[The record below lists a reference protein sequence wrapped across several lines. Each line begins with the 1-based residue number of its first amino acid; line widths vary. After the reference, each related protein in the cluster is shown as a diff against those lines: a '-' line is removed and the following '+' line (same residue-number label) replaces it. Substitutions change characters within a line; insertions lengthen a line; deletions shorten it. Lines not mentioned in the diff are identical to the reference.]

1 MAQHLEDQIMIIERA
16 LGERMITHTLTIVRA
31 WLTELGENNPFEQAF
46 RDIDTQYRATF
57 QEWLTSEDATREERL
72 DALTGDAYRLVDA
85 VYVALRLKRG
95 LSPVM
100 HGFNKD
106 NPKSVMHYFA
116 NCVALKEDDYKWLCD
131 AMNDAD
137 KGTTALMAV
146 AALAKNIRECFNEE
160 ALLALIEGINGDNHI
175 VAEQCLANMIILL
188 AHYDV
193 RIDFFPQIQ
202 NAFAEAVASMGDENE
217 EAFQTVCALIRSTK
231 VNWKERLKSADVEK
245 NELPPEL
252 QTLLE
257 MTENDDTLSDI
268 MSWVPESEQEYMQ
281 GIVQMLPDTW
291 VFDCILNGDE
301 ERCRQVAMTYLS
313 VGVMDMLWE
322 HIDEAAQYLRKQ
334 LRKGSVSPLDYINYG
349 HCMLLQGDRL
359 MAYENYRVARQ
370 LCKNSKDFFTLFRP
384 GRRALVDHGVP
395 LEQVYFLEDQLLNT
409 EY

>member
-1 MAQHLEDQIMIIERA
+1 MIIERA

-31 WLTELGENNPFEQAF
+31 WLTELGENNPYEQAF
-46 RDIDTQYRATF
+46 KDIDTQYRSTF
-57 QEWLTSEDATREERL
+57 NDWLTSDDPSREERL

-85 VYVALRLKRG
+85 VHVALRLKRG

-116 NCVALKEDDYKWLCD
+116 SCLSLTENDYKWFFD
-131 AMNDAD
+131 TMNNAD
-137 KGTTALMAV
+137 EGATALMAV
-146 AALAKNIRECFNEE
+146 AALAKNIRECFSEE
-160 ALLALIEGINGDNHI
+160 AMLAIIEGINCDNHI
-175 VAEQCLANMIILL
+175 VAEQCLANAILLL

-193 RIDFFPQIQ
+193 RIDFFPQLQ
-202 NAFAEAVASMGDENE
+202 NAFAEALENMGDEFD
-217 EAFQTVCALIRSTK
+217 EAFQTICALVRSTK
-231 VNWKERLKSADVEK
+231 VNWKERFKSGEMEK
-245 NELPPEL
+245 GDLPPEL

-257 MTENDDTLSDI
+257 MTDDDNDINDI

-281 GIVQMLPDTW
+281 GMVQVLPDTW
-291 VFDCILNGDE
+291 VFDYIIHGDE
-301 ERCRQVAMTYLS
+301 ERFNQVAINYLS
-313 VGVMDMLWE
+313 VGYMDLMWE
-322 HIDEAAQYLRKQ
+322 HIEQASQYLRKQ

-370 LCKNSKDFFTLFRP
+370 LCKNSKDFFQLFRP

-395 LEQVYFLEDQLLNT
+395 LEQVYFLEDQLLTN
-409 EY
+409 